1 MGWNHQPELLSLLLS
16 RFWGR
21 GRFQIQLP
29 EFSSDKFNI
38 WKTCTVNI
46 ASNMLLPLE
55 IGAELIEFYKHLPSP
70 HKENLAKHTDF
81 VGWGHVFLVRRPEGG
96 VVARGIGPMELEI
109 HGPKLQIFQ
118 KRVSTFPGNDH
129 IYPPP
134 KKGTFQ
140 SMTKWFFPAFPFLW
154 HMFQRF
160 PGGLFLGMLQVPRT
174 VSTFE
179 HNDPIIYCI
188 SWEAIIG
195 IPKAQS

>member
-1 MGWNHQPELLSLLLS
+1 MQGRFTSSQMRLVPVRLGQLLSLLLS
-16 RFWGR
+16 RFLGR

-46 ASNMLLPLE
+46 ASNMLPPLE

-109 HGPKLQIFQ
+109 HGPKVANFPEKGKYLPW
-118 KRVSTFPGNDH
+118 KRSHISTPLLSRWRNDFFRLSLFCGICFSVSLEG
-129 IYPPP
+129 Y
-134 KKGTFQ
+134 
-140 SMTKWFFPAFPFLW
+140 
-154 HMFQRF
+154 
-160 PGGLFLGMLQVPRT
+160 FLGCSKSQEQSVPLSIMT
-174 VSTFE
+174 
-179 HNDPIIYCI
+179 
-188 SWEAIIG
+188 
-195 IPKAQS
+195 Q

>member
-1 MGWNHQPELLSLLLS
+1 M
-16 RFWGR
+16 
-21 GRFQIQLP
+21 
-29 EFSSDKFNI
+29 
-38 WKTCTVNI
+38 NI
-46 ASNMLLPLE
+46 ASNMLPLLE

-81 VGWGHVFLVRRPEGG
+81 VAWGHVFLVRRPEGG
-96 VVARGIGPMELEI
+96 VVGPMELEI

-140 SMTKWFFPAFPFLW
+140 AMMRWFFPAVPFW
-154 HMFQRF
+154 WDMFQRF
-160 PGGLFLGMLQVPRT
+160 PGGLFLGMLQVTRT

-179 HNDPIIYCI
+179 HRDPIIYI
-188 SWEAIIG
+188 LGSYHRDPQG
-195 IPKAQS
+195 PKLK